1 MKKYHDFFTIN
12 HAEMENSDQIYVS
25 KFYLDPERTGY
36 MTEEDLIAEKKK
48 LEKMVTMI
56 NNALALRESAPKN
69 EILQIVAKKVEN
81 IEGLKKKLEVTSE
94 SQEAFFV
101 DAPPTQQQQ
110 PPAITSSSSS
120 SLFSQVTTMS
130 PTMVP
135 RSERYTPA
143 EMATTATETYAVR
156 VALVEERK

>member
-1 MKKYHDFFTIN
+1 MIFFTIN

-81 IEGLKKKLEVTSE
+81 IEGLKKNWKSLLNLRRLFSWMRLRL
-94 SQEAFFV
+94 SN
-101 DAPPTQQQQ
+101 
-110 PPAITSSSSS
+110 S
-120 SLFSQVTTMS
+120 SLQQ
-130 PTMVP
+130 
-135 RSERYTPA
+135 
-143 EMATTATETYAVR
+143 
-156 VALVEERK
+156 

>member
-1 MKKYHDFFTIN
+1 MT
-12 HAEMENSDQIYVS
+12 ESDALYVS
-25 KFYLDPERTGY
+25 KFYLGPSRSGY
-36 MTEEDLIAEKKK
+36 MTGDDLSAEKKK
-48 LEKMVTMI
+48 LGKMITMI
-56 NNALALRESAPKN
+56 DNALAMREAAPKN
-69 EILQIVAKKVEN
+69 AILQVVASKVEKM
-81 IEGLKKKLEVTSE
+81 EGLKKKLEVASD

-110 PPAITSSSSS
+110 PPATTSSSSS

-130 PTMVP
+130 PPMVP